1 MFRLWYNVHGLSKL
15 ALRLHLARNLAH
27 ATLVG
32 STVLLEEVERVGLGG
47 VARVR
52 VVEQVLDTQQDLLD
66 GDCRLPALFL
76 ICVRQTTYLESTGRL
91 CPKERRWGERAA
103 A

>member
-1 MFRLWYNVHGLSKL
+1 MLVLAECISVTRRCHAFSTRAIFRLWYNVHGLSKL

-32 STVLLEEVERVGLGG
+32 GTVLLEEVERVGLGG

-66 GDCRLPALFL
+66 GNCRLPALFL
-76 ICVRQTTYLESTGRL
+76 ICVR
-91 CPKERRWGERAA
+91 
-103 A
+103 